1 MPGSLVGVFRRPLEA
16 PLTTSDRRLFARGSF
31 LESSRVAE
39 ILRTESI
46 GGALVIAAALVAL
59 VWANTPW
66 ASSYDALRDLRVGPH
81 SLHLDLSLATW
92 AADGLLAIFFFVAGL
107 ELKREFV
114 AGDLRDPRRAAL
126 PVAAAVG
133 GMAAPAA
140 VYVAVN
146 LAFEGDLSGWAVPT
160 ATDIAF
166 AVAVLAVIS
175 THLPSGLRTF
185 LLTLAVVDDLL
196 AITVIAV
203 FYTDDLRRPTCCSPS
218 SRSRRSVFSCSA
230 GSVTRCCWC
239 RSPWSTWALVH
250 ESGVHATVAGVLL
263 GFTVPVLNRRPARG
277 EGARRAPGAPG
288 PAGLGRLRGPGVRV
302 LRRRRR
308 DRRLVRASADA
319 LRDPIALGVV
329 AGLVLGKPIGIVAA
343 TWLLHTFTHADLDD
357 ELAWTDVVG
366 MAMLAGIGFTVSL
379 LIGELAYPPGSAAAE
394 NVKVGVIVGSV
405 VAALLA
411 GAGAAPRNRVYQRLC
426 ALEEQDN
433 DHAPQSGSVIR
444 LGQQRR
450 EQARDRDRSD
460 HRCLLT
466 PPVDDRDQ
474 RAAVAGHD
482 RGDLDDVVVGLER
495 PPASGPCRVA
505 ARRRSCR
512 RAVAHVVGERLVDHP
527 RQGRVVLDVARDHEP
542 QHLRRGQDRDRV
554 VVLVD
559 HDERRPADLRE
570 HPGGLGRRGVCPDGG
585 IGRGEIACLHLVEA
599 TRNVAAPGPVDRVG
613 VRCAGK
619 SGRRVRPAPLGGPRG
634 DRRHRHL
641 RLLHTCSSSPRGSTG
656 PRWHSAP
663 PP

>member
-1 MPGSLVGVFRRPLEA
+1 M
-16 PLTTSDRRLFARGSF
+16 TTSDRRLFARGSF

-140 VYVAVN
+140 IYVAVN

-203 FYTDDLRRPTCCSPS
+203 FYTDDLQPSYLLLALVPLAAFGLLVQRRIRHPMLLVPLAL
-218 SRSRRSVFSCSA
+218 V
-230 GSVTRCCWC
+230 
-239 RSPWSTWALVH
+239 TWALVH
-250 ESGVHATVAGVLL
+250 ESGIHATVAGVLL
-263 GFTVPVLNRRPARG
+263 GFTVPVINQHRPEA
-277 EGARRAPGAPG
+277 
-288 PAGLGRLRGPGVRV
+288 AGLAEHLEH
-302 LRRRRR
+302 
-308 DRRLVRASADA
+308 LVRPVSAGLAVPVFAFFAAGVGIGGWSGLGDA
-319 LRDPIALGVV
+319 LRDPVALGVV
-329 AGLVLGKPIGIVAA
+329 AGLVLGKPIGITAA
-343 TWLLHTFTHADLDD
+343 AWLVHTFTHADLDD

-379 LIGELAYPPGSAAAE
+379 LIGDLAYPAGSAATE

-411 GAGAAPRNRVYQRLC
+411 GIVLRRRNRVYRRLC
-426 ALEEQDN
+426 ALEEQD
-433 DHAPQSGSVIR
+433 
-444 LGQQRR
+444 
-450 EQARDRDRSD
+450 
-460 HRCLLT
+460 T
-466 PPVDDRDQ
+466 
-474 RAAVAGHD
+474 
-482 RGDLDDVVVGLER
+482 
-495 PPASGPCRVA
+495 
-505 ARRRSCR
+505 
-512 RAVAHVVGERLVDHP
+512 
-527 RQGRVVLDVARDHEP
+527 
-542 QHLRRGQDRDRV
+542 
-554 VVLVD
+554 D
-559 HDERRPADLRE
+559 HDGVPDVFGS
-570 HPGGLGRRGVCPDGG
+570 GGLSS
-585 IGRGEIACLHLVEA
+585 
-599 TRNVAAPGPVDRVG
+599 DR
-613 VRCAGK
+613 
-619 SGRRVRPAPLGGPRG
+619 
-634 DRRHRHL
+634 
-641 RLLHTCSSSPRGSTG
+641 
-656 PRWHSAP
+656 
-663 PP
+663 